1 MSRIIRKPA
10 LRPSNG
16 TAVAVLP
23 AIPVT
28 DGELL
33 MRYARHGDDGAFAE
47 LVEKHGRLV
56 WTVCWQVLRQHHE
69 IEDAFQATFF
79 ILAKRAR
86 TIRSCD
92 SLCGWLYRVAY
103 RTALRSRMASKR
115 KALVELMSDELST
128 LDEKLKG
135 IEQHEQRAVLMEELH
150 LLPEKYQMPLVLCYL
165 EGKSRRATAEELGIT
180 LDTVKGQLSRGRQL
194 LRHRLIRR
202 GVSLSLAMA
211 AMALPVKSAA
221 AAVTPQLVGLT
232 VAGCGKW
239 LAGGAAAA
247 VVSTLTTSTKV
258 IHLAHQ
264 GTVAM
269 TIASFAK
276 PAVVAISLLGAMS
289 ATLAVDS
296 ADKGGGSSESQA
308 IDLQAD
314 GEAIASADEAAP
326 ADEEGFVQIIAGELA
341 VDGEEVAV
349 DVAPPLPPVAVAP
362 VKTVAAE
369 IVYAPEMPRQPA
381 PMRSPKGVTI
391 RGPVP
396 ADVLI
401 SSPHAQPEFHAEP
414 FEFELREN
422 FRFDNK
428 LNLDLQVKVAELE
441 TQVVH
446 LQLESKELEIAAFD
460 EQGKRKEE
468 LLAESRKKLLMAEAQ
483 QLKIQIEHQHAQL
496 EEMKKQ
502 IEQQAKEVGKQA
514 KKFAEQ
520 AKWAVRDADFA
531 AAKAFQI
538 EKQAEAAVI
547 AKAAQAGAQAKF
559 AAQAAKIQAAQAAD
573 QARYGAPANRKPV
586 EEFLLTVGDKV
597 KIEVDGAFPDRPIH
611 DVYTVEPMGTVA
623 LGATYGRVNIAGNS
637 LIEAEETIVQH
648 LKKILTDVQV
658 QVTYLESAP
667 LKSNEK

>member
-10 LRPSNG
+10 LRPASG
-16 TAVAVLP
+16 TTVAVLP
-23 AIPVT
+23 PIPVT

-33 MRYARHGDDGAFAE
+33 MRYARHGDDRAFAE

-115 KALVELMSDELST
+115 KALVELMADELST
-128 LDEKLKG
+128 LDEKLKS

-180 LDTVKGQLSRGRQL
+180 LETVKGRLSRGRQL

-232 VAGCGKW
+232 VAGRGKW

-247 VVSTLTTSTKV
+247 VASTITTSTKV

-269 TIASFAK
+269 TIASLAK

-296 ADKGGGSSESQA
+296 ADKNGGSSESQA
-308 IDLQAD
+308 IDLQANE
-314 GEAIASADEAAP
+314 EAIASVDETAS
-326 ADEEGFVQIIAGELA
+326 DDGEGFVQIIAG
-341 VDGEEVAV
+341 DEVAADEARPMPPV
-349 DVAPPLPPVAVAP
+349 PVAPIEAGTLTIEGHTLRVGH
-362 VKTVAAE
+362 
-369 IVYAPEMPRQPA
+369 APEMPRQPA
-381 PMRSPKGVTI
+381 PMRSPQPAI
-391 RGPVP
+391 IHGP
-396 ADVLI
+396 DVLI
-401 SSPHAQPEFHAEP
+401 QSPVVHPDVHVEP
-414 FEFELREN
+414 FEFALHNDFKFE
-422 FRFDNK
+422 NK
-428 LNLDLQVKVAELE
+428 LDLNLQVKVAELE
-441 TQVVH
+441 SQVVH

-460 EQGKRKEE
+460 EKGEKKEK
-468 LLAESRKKLLMAEAQ
+468 LLSESRKKLLMAEAQ
-483 QLKIQIEHQHAQL
+483 QLKIQIEQQQMHLKAMEKAL
-496 EEMKKQ
+496 K
-502 IEQQAKEVGKQA
+502 EQVKEIGKQA
-514 KKFAEQ
+514 KKAAEQ
-520 AKWAVRDADFA
+520 AEWAVRDADFA
-531 AAKAFQI
+531 AAKAMEI
-538 EKQAEAAVI
+538 EKHAEAAVN
-547 AKAAQAGAQAKF
+547 AKAAQI
-559 AAQAAKIQAAQAAD
+559 AAHAAAEAAKIQAAQAED
-573 QARYGAPANRKPV
+573 QARFAHRKDRKRV

-611 DVYTVEPMGTVA
+611 DVYTIEPMGTVA
-623 LGATYGRVNIAGNS
+623 LGASYGRVNIAGKS
-637 LIEAEETIVQH
+637 LIEAEESIVRH
-648 LKKILTDVQV
+648 LKKTLTDVQV
-658 QVTYLESAP
+658 QVTYLKSVP
-667 LKSNEK
+667 LTGDKK